1 MATLNFVPVQNY
13 LVRYVMT
20 TYFALGISGSSCNC
34 IVFYR
39 QSRRN
44 RTSCSVYL
52 LAVSIIS
59 ILYLVW
65 TTFPYFAALDHV
77 DPQTQSLAYCKM
89 RLYGSHSL
97 GQIVRYLVV
106 LACVDRFFLT
116 RTSARIRSWSSVR
129 VALKL
134 TIINC
139 LVWMIV
145 SIHIP
150 IFMEIRGG
158 VCTMVDVYQF
168 FYAIYLC
175 IVVSILPHALMIV
188 FGYLTVRDL
197 HQRHIANVQ
206 LRQKDHD
213 LMRMVI
219 VEVIVSLCT
228 VMLYSAYFLYSSATF
243 FVVDKS
249 ADRLAIES
257 FINFLGNFIISA
269 HGVAPFYIF
278 MISSKPFR
286 HEFTHI
292 VVNGWYRHI
301 LGRTRVAPINDQVT
315 AITLRHKDNVRNTLE
330 NSIEEQDQ
338 RRANKRS

>member
-1 MATLNFVPVQNY
+1 
-13 LVRYVMT
+13 MT
-20 TYFALGISGSSCNC
+20 TYFALGIFGCLCNC
-34 IVFYR
+34 IVFFR
-39 QSRRN
+39 QCQRN

-52 LAVSIIS
+52 LAVSIFS

-65 TTFPYFAALDHV
+65 SVIPFFAALDHI
-77 DPQTQSLAYCKM
+77 DPQTQLIGYCKM

-106 LACVDRFFLT
+106 LACVDRFFIT

-129 VALKL
+129 MALKL

-139 LVWMIV
+139 LVWMIL

-150 IFMEIRGG
+150 IFMDIRGG
-158 VCTMVDVYQF
+158 VCGMFDFYKF

-175 IVVSILPHALMIV
+175 ILVSILPHTLMIV
-188 FGYLTVRDL
+188 FGFLTVRDL

-228 VMLYSAYFLYSSATF
+228 VMLYSANLLYSTATF

-249 ADRLAIES
+249 AERLQIES
-257 FINFLGNFIISA
+257 FISFLGNFIITA

-286 HEFTHI
+286 HDFKTI
-292 VVNGWYRHI
+292 VMDWWYKYI
-301 LGRTRVAPINDQVT
+301 
-315 AITLRHKDNVRNTLE
+315 
-330 NSIEEQDQ
+330 S
-338 RRANKRS
+338 RRSRIMQ

>member
-20 TYFALGISGSSCNC
+20 TYFALGIFGSSCNC

-52 LAVSIIS
+52 LAVSIFS
-59 ILYLVW
+59 ILYIVW
-65 TTFPYFAALDHV
+65 STFPLFVALDHV

-106 LACVDRFFLT
+106 LACADRYFLT
-116 RTSARIRSWSSVR
+116 RTSPRIRSWSSIR
-129 VALKL
+129 VAQKL
-134 TIINC
+134 IIINC
-139 LVWMIV
+139 FVWMIV

-150 IFMEIRGG
+150 FFMQIRGG
-158 VCTMVDVYQF
+158 VCWMFDFYKF
-168 FYAIYLC
+168 FYGIYLC
-175 IVVSILPHALMIV
+175 IVVTIVPHTLMIV
-188 FGYLTVRDL
+188 LGFLTIRDL
-197 HQRHIANVQ
+197 HQRHFANAK

-228 VMLYSAYFLYSSATF
+228 VMLYSVDLLYSTATY
-243 FVVDKS
+243 FVVNKS

-257 FINFLGNFIISA
+257 FIAFLGNFIINA
-269 HGVAPFYIF
+269 HGVAPFYIY
-278 MISSKPFR
+278 MILSKTFR
-286 HEFTHI
+286 REFTNI
-292 VVNGWYRHI
+292 VVNWWYRYI
-301 LGRTRVAPINDQVT
+301 LKRTRVVPINDQVT
-315 AITLRHKDNVRNTLE
+315 AITLNHMKNGQNTLE
-330 NSIEEQDQ
+330 NSIEEQDEK
-338 RRANKRS
+338 RANKRS